1 MEKMSNNFI
10 DQIEHNLKSVAN
22 SNIAAAKA
30 QYMKNLFPFL
40 GISFATRRD
49 IVKDAMQNISNL
61 DITLILDSIKI
72 LWNKEHREYQY
83 VALDILKACIKKCE
97 LEHINFLL
105 ELVKQKSWWDSVDE
119 LAKIINK
126 IIYNNI
132 KEIEQC
138 QKLTDE
144 AIMHPNLWIRRV
156 AILHQLGWK
165 NETNTELLFHY
176 ILLTAHEKDFFI
188 RKAIGWALRD
198 YAKHNRQAVY
208 EFADANKK
216 ILSGLSYRE
225 ATKHRTISY

>member
-1 MEKMSNNFI
+1 MNNNFI
-10 DQIEHNLKSVAN
+10 DQIEHNLKSVAD
-22 SNIAAAKA
+22 SNIGAAKA
-30 QYMKNLFPFL
+30 QYMKNQFPFL
-40 GISFATRRD
+40 GIPFSTRRD
-49 IVKDAMQNISNL
+49 IVKGMMQDISNL
-61 DITLILDSIKI
+61 DIMLILDSIKI
-72 LWNKEHREYQY
+72 LWDKEHREYQY
-83 VALDILKACIKKCE
+83 VALDILKVCIRKCK
-97 LEHINFLL
+97 LEHINSLL

-144 AIMHPNLWIRRV
+144 AILHPNLWIRRV
-156 AILHQLGWK
+156 ALLHQLGWK

-176 ILLTAHEKDFFI
+176 ILLTTHEKDFFI

-198 YAKHNRQAVY
+198 YAKHNRLAVY

-225 ATKHRTISY
+225 ATKHRAISY

>member
-1 MEKMSNNFI
+1 MSNNFI

-49 IVKDAMQNISNL
+49 IVKDAMRNISNL

-83 VALDILKACIKKCE
+83 VALDILKA